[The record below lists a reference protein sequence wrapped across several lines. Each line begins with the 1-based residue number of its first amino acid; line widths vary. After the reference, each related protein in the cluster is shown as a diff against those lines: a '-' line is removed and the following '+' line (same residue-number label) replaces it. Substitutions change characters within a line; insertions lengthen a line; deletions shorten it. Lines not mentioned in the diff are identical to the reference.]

1 MRSTKCTTGQAAVHK
16 TWIWAKQME
25 SFRPFISF
33 AKTSSN
39 VSSIEISEPFSFT
52 ETFQCAEVP
61 ECHIDDLSND
71 ELNQSTVSTAAF
83 DDKRPPTKRLKRS
96 TSQPTSSV
104 KDVINYLQTKN
115 KKQQD
120 DVDILFMAHA
130 QTIKK
135 FSPRRQAQ
143 IKFKIAKLIMEEEIA
158 SLEENSSQ
166 FTCDN
171 NSTSSCFSV
180 GDSNV

>member
-1 MRSTKCTTGQAAVHK
+1 M
-16 TWIWAKQME
+16 
-25 SFRPFISF
+25 
-33 AKTSSN
+33 
-39 VSSIEISEPFSFT
+39 
-52 ETFQCAEVP
+52 
-61 ECHIDDLSND
+61 
-71 ELNQSTVSTAAF
+71 
-83 DDKRPPTKRLKRS
+83 KRS

-120 DVDILFMAHA
+120 DVDILFMAHV

-143 IKFKIAKLIMEEEIA
+143 IKFKIAKLIMQEEIA
-158 SLEENSSQ
+158 LNCLEENSSQ